1 LYALVLKSQSCVL
14 LDSVWENKMK
24 INENAPLVPPN
35 AGTVKPVPGS
45 NSTANTTNTALNQ
58 TPASA
63 VSRPAVNLDIGLT
76 AKLAEAQSSTS
87 AANQVSDDLLIKK
100 LRDKVASGQFEIDYT
115 QISQAMLKD
124 VVTAIGQKPNRPQSE

>member
-1 LYALVLKSQSCVL
+1 
-14 LDSVWENKMK
+14 MK
-24 INENAPLVPPN
+24 INENAPLIPPN
-35 AGTVKPVPGS
+35 AGTAKPVPGS
-45 NSTANTTNTALNQ
+45 NSTANTALNQ

-124 VVTAIGQKPNRPQSE
+124 VVAAIGQKPNRPQS

>member
-1 LYALVLKSQSCVL
+1 
-14 LDSVWENKMK
+14 MK
-24 INENAPLVPPN
+24 INENAPLIPQK
-35 AGTVKPVPGS
+35 AGTAKPVPGS
-45 NSTANTTNTALNQ
+45 NSTANSALNQ

-76 AKLAEAQSSTS
+76 AKLAEAQSTS

-124 VVTAIGQKPNRPQSE
+124 VVAAIGQKPNRPQS

>member
-1 LYALVLKSQSCVL
+1 LKIEDCALLGSIE
-14 LDSVWENKMK
+14 ENEMK
-24 INENAPLVPPN
+24 INENAPLIPPN
-35 AGTVKPVPGS
+35 VGTAKAVPGS
-45 NSTANTTNTALNQ
+45 NSAASTSNAALNQ
-58 TPASA
+58 TPAPA

-76 AKLAEAQSSTS
+76 AKLAEAQSST

-124 VVTAIGQKPNRPQSE
+124 VVAAIGQKPNRPQS

>member
-1 LYALVLKSQSCVL
+1 
-14 LDSVWENKMK
+14 MK
-24 INENAPLVPPN
+24 INENAPLIPPN
-35 AGTVKPVPGS
+35 VGTAKAVPGS
-45 NSTANTTNTALNQ
+45 NSAASTSNAALNQ
-58 TPASA
+58 TPAPA

-76 AKLAEAQSSTS
+76 AKLAEAQSST

-124 VVTAIGQKPNRPQSE
+124 VVAAIGQKPNRPQS

>member
-1 LYALVLKSQSCVL
+1 
-14 LDSVWENKMK
+14 MK
-24 INENAPLVPPN
+24 INENAPLIPPN
-35 AGTVKPVPGS
+35 AGAAKPVPGS
-45 NSTANTTNTALNQ
+45 NSTANTALNQ

-124 VVTAIGQKPNRPQSE
+124 VVAAIGQKPNRPQS

>member
-1 LYALVLKSQSCVL
+1 MKIEDCALLGSIE
-14 LDSVWENKMK
+14 ENEKK
-24 INENAPLVPPN
+24 INENAPLIPPN
-35 AGTVKPVPGS
+35 VGTAKAVPGS
-45 NSTANTTNTALNQ
+45 NSAASTSNAALNQ
-58 TPASA
+58 TPAPA

-76 AKLAEAQSSTS
+76 AKLAEAQSST

-124 VVTAIGQKPNRPQSE
+124 VVAAIGQKPNRPQS

>member
-1 LYALVLKSQSCVL
+1 
-14 LDSVWENKMK
+14 MK
-24 INENAPLVPPN
+24 INENAPLIPPN
-35 AGTVKPVPGS
+35 AGTAKPVPSS
-45 NSTANTTNTALNQ
+45 NSTANTALNQ

-76 AKLAEAQSSTS
+76 AKLAEAQSST

-124 VVTAIGQKPNRPQSE
+124 VVAAIAQKPNRPQS